1 MTVVLASIKITH
13 VDFSNWFS
21 NILHTKNGCKNM
33 YICTFNVFC
42 FTMGKE
48 FSLHLYPKYWVDTF
62 LFLPLKQM
70 YPALD
75 LCKSVYVSR
84 VRRYLQGIYECHKTM
99 NLWLFLENQPGFSL
113 MKYLSLRLQT
123 LHHAIAISVS
133 NFSL

>member
-1 MTVVLASIKITH
+1 MSISPTGSPTFCIPKTVAK
-13 VDFSNWFS
+13 
-21 NILHTKNGCKNM
+21 
-33 YICTFNVFC
+33 ICTFARLTFFVSQW
-42 FTMGKE
+42 GKN
-48 FSLHLYPKYWVDTF
+48 FPYHLYPKYWVDTF